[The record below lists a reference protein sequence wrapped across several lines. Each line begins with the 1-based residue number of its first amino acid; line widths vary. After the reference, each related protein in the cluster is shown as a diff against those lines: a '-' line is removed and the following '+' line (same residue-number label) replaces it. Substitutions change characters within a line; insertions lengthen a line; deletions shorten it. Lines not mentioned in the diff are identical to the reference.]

1 MPDDRRAILVR
12 ASLAG
17 LGATILVL
25 ACCAAAPLLLGA
37 VGGLTLLTFTGVGAA
52 LVLAAVLALG
62 LVHLRH
68 RLPDLPE
75 RLGAMKGSLVL
86 LDGGP

>member
-1 MPDDRRAILVR
+1 MPDDRRGVLVR

-68 RLPDLPE
+68 RRRTCQSDWV
-75 RLGAMKGSLVL
+75 R
-86 LDGGP
+86 